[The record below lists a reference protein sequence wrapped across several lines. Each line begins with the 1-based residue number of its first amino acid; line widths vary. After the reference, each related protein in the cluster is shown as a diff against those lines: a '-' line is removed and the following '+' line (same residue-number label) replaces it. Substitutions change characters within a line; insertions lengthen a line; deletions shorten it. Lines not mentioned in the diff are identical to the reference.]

1 MSKVVDFVKGKNNG
15 LELQRAAR
23 QQAQIS
29 YFTQSD
35 IQGDIPF
42 IDIKAWSERNFTTND
57 YFTNWVKSILK
68 TDNALAFMKAM
79 RFPLPSAKLVQD
91 DILPQLNRVFTAED
105 AYRRYTVNNN
115 PINPPDE
122 MHFDKFVK
130 DVFDAYLFRHN
141 DIVFTDLE
149 DINKPYREIISIDK
163 VVAIDCEKDGSIE
176 KVAFYAEMD
185 VDEGEDIEG
194 FLYADDEKY
203 VFLDREYNILRETY
217 HDLGECP
224 ADFVSPEK
232 FAKNPVLRKSIFSYV
247 REELEDYVFLSTL
260 RKMISPNG
268 MIPVTTM
275 LQTENKTKQG
285 QVNKD
290 SSPYA
295 PNYINAV
302 KGQQPYIFNTVTP
315 NTEGQLQAGTIIK
328 VSPIRDS
335 QGKLDMS
342 VVTDYFKFHYLPVE
356 AMKYLDDRIEAKKS
370 SIVSSVVGHYK
381 DNVDVAKNE
390 KQLSTGLIEK
400 QDNLKRLAENL
411 STIITKTDFKYL
423 AMAYGRDRVSVDVFF
438 GTDFFL
444 ESQQELFYLLEKSPN
459 PLETR
464 NILEKI
470 NKNKYRDN
478 PSMAKRVS
486 IMYKIMPFSNQK
498 EFDAAVSN
506 NLVDDITKLMYL
518 RFNYWIDMF
527 EAEYGD
533 ILSFWINSERSDKEK
548 IVIITNLITNLI
560 KSQTNGQEANSAS

>member
-1 MSKVVDFVKGKNNG
+1 
-15 LELQRAAR
+15 
-23 QQAQIS
+23 
-29 YFTQSD
+29 
-35 IQGDIPF
+35 
-42 IDIKAWSERNFTTND
+42 
-57 YFTNWVKSILK
+57 
-68 TDNALAFMKAM
+68 
-79 RFPLPSAKLVQD
+79 
-91 DILPQLNRVFTAED
+91 
-105 AYRRYTVNNN
+105 
-115 PINPPDE
+115 
-122 MHFDKFVK
+122 
-130 DVFDAYLFRHN
+130 
-141 DIVFTDLE
+141 
-149 DINKPYREIISIDK
+149 
-163 VVAIDCEKDGSIE
+163 
-176 KVAFYAEMD
+176 
-185 VDEGEDIEG
+185 
-194 FLYADDEKY
+194 
-203 VFLDREYNILRETY
+203 
-217 HDLGECP
+217 
-224 ADFVSPEK
+224 
-232 FAKNPVLRKSIFSYV
+232 
-247 REELEDYVFLSTL
+247 
-260 RKMISPNG
+260 
-268 MIPVTTM
+268 
-275 LQTENKTKQG
+275 
-285 QVNKD
+285 
-290 SSPYA
+290 
-295 PNYINAV
+295 
-302 KGQQPYIFNTVTP
+302 
-315 NTEGQLQAGTIIK
+315 
-328 VSPIRDS
+328 
-335 QGKLDMS
+335 
-342 VVTDYFKFHYLPVE
+342 
-356 AMKYLDDRIEAKKS
+356 MKYLDDRIEAKKS

-470 NKNKYRDN
+470 NKNKYRDS